1 MINFVRFT
9 EEEHRLWHYTMTVTW
24 RSRSCEVI
32 EYPVVRVV
40 GSVTNVIALCRERK
54 LEKRCLHVWSWVY
67 RSACL
72 VVLLVIVWTS
82 LLGATVFTPRS
93 TAWHH
98 AWADKVASSQAASTK
113 QTSMRLFQSN
123 THLGVVSFC
132 ERFTHRN
139 NNQIS
144 KNVWFQCSCPS
155 LCSLYS
161 FYSIIRGEIYSR

>member
-1 MINFVRFT
+1 
-9 EEEHRLWHYTMTVTW
+9 MTVTW

-132 ERFTHRN
+132 ERFTTGTTIKSPRTYDSNVRVLHYAAYIPFILLFVERFIVAKIENREQICLTNTRN
-139 NNQIS
+139 R
-144 KNVWFQCSCPS
+144 V
-155 LCSLYS
+155 L
-161 FYSIIRGEIYSR
+161 